1 MGELCGGLI
10 IVFTKMTKN
19 CSQVLTIWVLYY
31 YLSKEEDNPEFD
43 QKGHNHISLSD
54 KIVESRILH

>member
-31 YLSKEEDNPEFD
+31 YLSKEEDYPEFD
-43 QKGHNHISLSD
+43 QKGHNHISLSLI
-54 KIVESRILH
+54 K